1 MKWAF
6 VVFNCVIVVLLFW
19 AGGFE
24 FNERGPM
31 LVIFI
36 LILLF
41 VFGMTITYP
50 GWDKNDVSV

>member
-41 VFGMTITYP
+41 IFGMTITYP
-50 GWDKNDVSV
+50 GWDKK